1 MANDILSSEL
11 NNQNDSADA
20 GLDECIYNRDDVQIY
35 EDDVHMAIDEACA
48 KYHIDN
54 LYEEG
59 QRRWKRVL
67 AYVGKRIFADRKMLK
82 SKERILYDNNIVPT
96 NNDKYDTD
104 TLMRLCDYYMTLSD
118 EYDKLISLEGFS
130 LFIGMARETL
140 SDWGGLEP
148 SSSRYRI
155 YKKLKDSRLEC
166 LKDDAYDN
174 GNVTGTM
181 YVGNVEFGT
190 NLPGVHDDKPRR
202 EALGADALIQLGQQ
216 PKPLEL
222 SDNSSVIDSDN

>member
-1 MANDILSSEL
+1 MGDDVLFSDEL
-11 NNQNDSADA
+11 NSYSSSVS
-20 GLDECIYNRDDVQIY
+20 GLEECIYNRDDVQIY
-35 EDDVHMAIDEACA
+35 EDDIHMAIDEACA
-48 KYHIDN
+48 KYHIDD
-54 LYEEG
+54 LYAEG

-67 AYVGKRIFADRKMLK
+67 AYVGKRIFTDRKMLK
-82 SKERILYDNNIVPT
+82 SKDRILYDNNIIPT

-104 TLMRLCDYYMTLSD
+104 VLMRLCDYYMTLSD

-130 LFIGMARETL
+130 LFMGMSRDTL
-140 SDWGGLEP
+140 RGWGGLEP
-148 SSSRYRI
+148 STPRFAI
-155 YKKLKDSRLEC
+155 YKKIKDNRLDC

-190 NLPGVHDDKPRR
+190 NLPGVHSEKPER

-216 PKPLEL
+216 PKPIEL
-222 SDNSSVIDSDN
+222 SDNSVTVNGDN